1 MRGNLVLRI
10 CTLITT
16 LIMSLGS
23 AWAVSYKLKQVNSV
37 EAGGL
42 YVFVQVYD
50 GKAYAMNNT
59 ISNNALQTTTTYQTT
74 GLEGTE
80 SYVWTLEKATGGY
93 YMKNVKL
100 TSSRYLNNLKESDVS
115 LSSRNSVW
123 AFNFQSDHTVLI
135 QNTKNSNRFLGFPH
149 SGGVVTKAYKAYAT
163 SGLQTYPHAIVVY
176 KLVEDSSLDT
186 LVGDVNGD
194 HAVTIA
200 DVTALV
206 NVILGKDNS
215 NINNDAV
222 DINNDHVVTIADVT
236 ALVNIILGKS

>member
-1 MRGNLVLRI
+1 MRRKLVLRM
-10 CTLITT
+10 CSLITT
-16 LIMSLGS
+16 LVLSLGS
-23 AWAVSYKLKQVNSV
+23 TWAATYKLKQVSSV

-59 ISNNALQTTTTYQTT
+59 ISNNALQTTTTYKTT
-74 GLEGTE
+74 ELEGTE
-80 SYVWTLEKATGGY
+80 SYVWTLEKGTNGY

-100 TSSRYLNNLKESDVS
+100 TSGQYLNNTKDSDVS
-115 LSSRNSVW
+115 LGTRNSIW
-123 AFNFQSDHTVLI
+123 AFNFQSDNTVLI

-149 SGGVVTKAYKAYAT
+149 AGGVVTKAYKAYAT

-176 KLVEDSSLDT
+176 KLVDDSSTDT
-186 LVGDVNGD
+186 LIGDVNGD
-194 HAVTIA
+194 HSVTIA

>member
-1 MRGNLVLRI
+1 M
-10 CTLITT
+10 
-16 LIMSLGS
+16 
-23 AWAVSYKLKQVNSV
+23 
-37 EAGGL
+37 
-42 YVFVQVYD
+42 
-50 GKAYAMNNT
+50 
-59 ISNNALQTTTTYQTT
+59 
-74 GLEGTE
+74 
-80 SYVWTLEKATGGY
+80 
-93 YMKNVKL
+93 
-100 TSSRYLNNLKESDVS
+100 
-115 LSSRNSVW
+115 
-123 AFNFQSDHTVLI
+123 
-135 QNTKNSNRFLGFPH
+135 
-149 SGGVVTKAYKAYAT
+149 TKAYKAYAT

-222 DINNDHVVTIADVT
+222 DINDDNAVTIADVT